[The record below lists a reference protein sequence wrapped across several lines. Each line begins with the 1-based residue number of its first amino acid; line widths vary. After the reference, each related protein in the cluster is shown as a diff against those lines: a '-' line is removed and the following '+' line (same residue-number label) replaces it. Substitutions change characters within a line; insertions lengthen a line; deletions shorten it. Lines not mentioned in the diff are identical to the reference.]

1 MGRKKIEKM
10 TYDQLQDERE
20 TNELA
25 KNQLKAEALKE
36 TNSKVCLALNQQ
48 ILALAR
54 RNEQLVKQQL
64 VLMREQ
70 LAVLK
75 TPKFESESAPESK
88 PESKPE
94 ARQTTVSK
102 NGKLKKTIDMS
113 IDELRAEIELN
124 NARCEEL
131 EKQRKLPDIT
141 ARIEADQELRTLS
154 SRTRKLCEQKI
165 SLLTHEMSLL
175 KQGKL

>member
-1 MGRKKIEKM
+1 M

-25 KNQLKAEALKE
+25 KDRLKALALKE

-54 RNEQLVKQQL
+54 RNEKLAAQQL
-64 VLMREQ
+64 VLMKEQ

-75 TPKFESESAPESK
+75 TPKSEPELESN
-88 PESKPE
+88 PE
-94 ARQTTVSK
+94 ARQTTVGK
-102 NGKLKKTIDMS
+102 NGKLKKPIDMS